1 MIVVWALWFCLT
13 LRKLWW
19 VICLWAGLFVLQIAI
34 WDLGLWLLSRT
45 FTLSQLSISERWNS
59 QPPGKD
65 AAHMTIL
72 YISLLSCACPCYK
85 VKVASA
91 VRGSKREASLS
102 SALCAFSVS
111 WAWKLW
117 PRSSAWINKIS
128 VTYKNGSTTRVHC
141 KIHRLCWAWPCHTET
156 GERRFT
162 LLPLCNGQKSDS
174 PEPQISGKE
183 RDEANW

>member
-1 MIVVWALWFCLT
+1 MVWALWFCLT

-19 VICLWAGLFVLQIAI
+19 VICLWAGPFVLQIAM
-34 WDLGLWLLSRT
+34 WDPGLWLLSRT
-45 FTLSQLSISERWNS
+45 FTLSQLSISERWNF

-72 YISLLSCACPCYK
+72 YISFLSRACPFYK
-85 VKVASA
+85 VKVAGA
-91 VRGSKREASLS
+91 VWGSKREASLS

-111 WAWKLW
+111 RAWKLW
-117 PRSSAWINKIS
+117 PCSSAWINKIS
-128 VTYKNGSTTRVHC
+128 VTYVNGRTTGVHC
-141 KIHRLCWAWPCHTET
+141 KIQWRLGWSWSCHTET
-156 GERRFT
+156 GEGRFA

-174 PEPQISGKE
+174 SEPQISGKE